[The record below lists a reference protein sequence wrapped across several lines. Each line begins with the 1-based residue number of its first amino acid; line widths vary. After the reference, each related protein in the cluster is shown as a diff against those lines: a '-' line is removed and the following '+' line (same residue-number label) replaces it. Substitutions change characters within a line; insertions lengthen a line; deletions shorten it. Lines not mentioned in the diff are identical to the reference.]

1 MDHLTKGIFAGV
13 VGVTVFYYYWMYME
27 AFTDDSDSTVTVNRG
42 EEEGE
47 GVEIVDMGGSGEDR
61 GVEE

>member
-1 MDHLTKGIFAGV
+1 
-13 VGVTVFYYYWMYME
+13 ME